1 MTPEQD
7 REARIAHA
15 LRKGLRYRSEVFSLR
30 YQLMQALALLTPRGR
45 ERWAKIPDPAERARH
60 VPGAQRPLPRHKAP
74 SAERARHVPGAQR
87 GASSPTYAPESEHA
101 P

>member
-1 MTPEQD
+1 MTPKQD

-30 YQLMQALALLTPRGR
+30 YQLMQALALLTPWGR
-45 ERWAKIPDPAERARH
+45 ERWAKIPDSAERARH
-60 VPGAQRPLPRHKAP
+60 VPGA
-74 SAERARHVPGAQR
+74 ARHVPGAQR

>member
-15 LRKGLRYRSEVFSLR
+15 LRKGLRYRAEVFTLR
-30 YQLMQALALLTPRGR
+30 YQLMQALALLTHKGR
-45 ERWAKIPDPAERARH
+45 ERWAKIPDPA
-60 VPGAQRPLPRHKAP
+60 
-74 SAERARHVPGAQR
+74 
-87 GASSPTYAPESEHA
+87 PTYAPESEHA

>member
-15 LRKGLRYRSEVFSLR
+15 LRKGLRYRAEVFSLR

-60 VPGAQRPLPRHKAP
+60 VPGAQR
-74 SAERARHVPGAQR
+74 
-87 GASSPTYAPESEHA
+87 GASSPTYAPESERA